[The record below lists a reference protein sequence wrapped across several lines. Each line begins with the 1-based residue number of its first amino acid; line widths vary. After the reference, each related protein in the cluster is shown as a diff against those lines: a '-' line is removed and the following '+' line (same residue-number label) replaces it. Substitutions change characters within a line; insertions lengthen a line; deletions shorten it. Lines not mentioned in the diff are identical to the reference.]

1 MALIPKD
8 LQRFSMDGPNVTP
21 QYIKATPAVIQIIQQ
36 ILDCFR
42 FSPDDTYGILQDSLE
57 PLCLAS
63 QRHRLIRGIIHIL
76 EERLEFV
83 QELTVDPI
91 TLREELFKRAA
102 QIQENDY
109 INTSWRERICQE
121 ISSQFHIP
129 VENIEDCMYADLKSE
144 RKIKSF
150 NDIEADDLIAEYNL
164 ALAKSLLMYAKNLTF
179 TIELGN
185 NPNPALLRRLFQ
197 SLRFFNLLFEANEIT
212 ETAWQFTVDGPS
224 AVLPQPQKYAI
235 SLAAFLPTLYLFEH
249 WHVTTVVD
257 IDGKK
262 ANWQLGPDDF
272 QPPKFQYAYRLPEE
286 AETLSSRITEIDP
299 QWQISK
305 DTPILKFG
313 PQAVWIPDFTMRN
326 DGLNISAH
334 VEILGFWRA
343 DYLNRRLEYLKNAP
357 GNLILVLSEKL
368 KIDSHKLK
376 NTPIQIVYFKRTPK
390 PQDVIHAAL
399 LAHKVTIQPLS

>member
-21 QYIKATPAVIQIIQQ
+21 QYIKATPAVVQLLQQ

-42 FSPDDTYGILQDSLE
+42 FSPDDTYGVLQDCLE
-57 PLCLAS
+57 PLCLSS

-83 QELTVDPI
+83 QELSVDPI
-91 TLREELFKRAA
+91 TLREELFKRSA
-102 QIQENDY
+102 QIQGKDFVN
-109 INTSWRERICQE
+109 IAWREKIFHE
-121 ISSQFHIP
+121 ISSEFHIP

-144 RKIKSF
+144 RKIKAF
-150 NDIEADDLIAEYNL
+150 IDIEVEDLIAEYNL
-164 ALAKSLLMYAKNLTF
+164 ALAKSLLIYAKNLTF

-185 NPNPALLRRLFQ
+185 NPNPVLLRRLFQ
-197 SLRFFNLLFEANEIT
+197 SLRFFNLLFEATEIT
-212 ETAWQFTVDGPS
+212 ETAWQFMVDGPS

-235 SLAAFLPTLYLFEH
+235 SLASFLPSLYLFEH
-249 WHVTTVVD
+249 WHATTVVD

-262 ANWQLGPDDF
+262 ANWQLGPEDF
-272 QPPKFQYAYRLPEE
+272 QPPKFQFAYRLPEE
-286 AETLSSRITEIDP
+286 AEMLSSRITEIDP

-305 DTPILKFG
+305 DTPILSFG
-313 PQAVWIPDFTMRN
+313 PQAVWIPDFTMHHES
-326 DGLNISAH
+326 LNITAH

-357 GNLILVLSEKL
+357 KNLILVLSEKL
-368 KIDSHKLK
+368 KIDAHKLK
-376 NTPIQIVYFKRTPK
+376 SSPIQIVYFKRTPK
-390 PQDVIHAAL
+390 PQDVINAAL
-399 LAHKVTIQPLS
+399 LGGKS